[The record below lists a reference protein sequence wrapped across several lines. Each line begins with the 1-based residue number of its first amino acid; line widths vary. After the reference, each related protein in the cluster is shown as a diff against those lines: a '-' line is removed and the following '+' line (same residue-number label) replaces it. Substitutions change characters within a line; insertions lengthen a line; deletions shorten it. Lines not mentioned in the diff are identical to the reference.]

1 MKSLLVLLLLA
12 RTAAAHQT
20 SVKYVDVTLDEA
32 KATIRVKVAPGDVT
46 EPLGLAADSK
56 PSVAQATTPA
66 VAAFVAH
73 WISAQSYGQPC
84 VAGAPAAKPDD
95 EGKWVVVTWVATCP
109 RIATDLDFHAFFAVD
124 QRHVAIV
131 HVEPNGHDAIARAD
145 SPVLSLQGA
154 PSLLAWVREG
164 MNHIYTG
171 RDHISFVLALLLV
184 VMLMQ
189 DRGEWRVRA
198 PIATLRATATVITA
212 FTLAH
217 SLSLI
222 SASLGWVHLPSRFV
236 ESAIAA
242 SIAYTALE
250 NILKP
255 DVPWRFYLT
264 FAFGLVHGLGFAST
278 LSVLLPPRGVIVP
291 LLCFNVGV
299 ELGQLTIVLVALPVF
314 YVVARMLGAAAYRR
328 TVMPVISVGIFMLGV
343 VWLIERIFAVTII
356 GM

>member
-1 MKSLLVLLLLA
+1 MRALVVLLLLA

-32 KATIRVKVAPGDVT
+32 RATIAVKVAPGDVT

-56 PSVAQATTPA
+56 PSVAEATTPA

-73 WISAQSYGQPC
+73 WIAAQSYGQAC
-84 VAGAPAAKPDD
+84 TAGAPAAKPDE
-95 EGKWVVVTWVATCP
+95 EGKWVVVTWSVTCP

-131 HVEPNGHDAIARAD
+131 HVEPSGHDAIARAD
-145 SPVLSLQGA
+145 SPMLSLQGA

-184 VMLMQ
+184 VML
-189 DRGEWRVRA
+189 VRDPA
-198 PIATLRATATVITA
+198 WHVRKPLATLRATATVITA
-212 FTLAH
+212 FTIAH
-217 SLSLI
+217 SVSLI

-242 SIAYTALE
+242 SIAYTAIE
-250 NILKP
+250 NIIRP

-278 LSVLLPPRGVIVP
+278 LSVLLPPSGVIVP
-291 LLCFNVGV
+291 LLCFNLGV
-299 ELGQLTIVLVALPVF
+299 ELGQLTIVFLALPVF
-314 YVVARMLGAAAYRR
+314 YVVARALGAAAYRR
-328 TVMPVISVGIFMLGV
+328 TVMPAISVGIFVLGA
-343 VWLIERIFAVTII
+343 VWLIERVFAVTII

>member
-1 MKSLLVLLLLA
+1 
-12 RTAAAHQT
+12 
-20 SVKYVDVTLDEA
+20 VKYVDATLDEA
-32 KATIRVKVAPGDVT
+32 TAHLSVKVAPGDVT
-46 EPLGLAADSK
+46 EPLGLPADAK

-73 WISAQSYGQPC
+73 WIAVQSYGQPC
-84 VAGAPAAKPDD
+84 GAGAPAAKPDD

-131 HVEPNGHDAIARAD
+131 HVEPSGRDAIVRAD
-145 SPVLSLQGA
+145 SPMLPLHGA

-184 VMLMQ
+184 VMLVRDPQ
-189 DRGEWRVRA
+189 WHVRA
-198 PIATLRATATVITA
+198 PVATLRSTATVITA
-212 FTLAH
+212 FTIAH
-217 SLSLI
+217 SVSLI
-222 SASLGWVHLPSRFV
+222 AASLGWVHLPSRFV

-242 SIAYTALE
+242 SIAYTAIE

-264 FAFGLVHGLGFAST
+264 FGFGLVHGLGFAST

-291 LLCFNVGV
+291 LLCFNLGV
-299 ELGQLTIVLVALPVF
+299 EIGQLTIVVIALPLF
-314 YVVARMLGAAAYRR
+314 YILARALGAAAYRR
-328 TVMPVISVGIFMLGV
+328 TLMPVISVGIFVLGSI
-343 VWLIERIFAVTII
+343 WLIERVLAVTII